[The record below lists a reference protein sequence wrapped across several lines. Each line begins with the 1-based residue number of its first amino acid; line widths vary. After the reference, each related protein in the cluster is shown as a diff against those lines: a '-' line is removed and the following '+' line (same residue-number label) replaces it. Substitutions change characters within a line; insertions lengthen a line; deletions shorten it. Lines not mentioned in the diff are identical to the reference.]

1 MALNDGRLSIGR
13 NSIGFVEKS
22 QTVYDFGLET
32 NRHPCQ
38 AFIFVSGKLSIQSV
52 LGKQKKC
59 AGT

>member
-1 MALNDGRLSIGR
+1 MKLESFFKLPA
-13 NSIGFVEKS
+13 
-22 QTVYDFGLET
+22 YDFGLET
-32 NRHPCQ
+32 NRRPCQ